1 MNARAR
7 YLLSPW
13 FTGAL
18 FLLICN
24 DLWWK
29 AAYSNTLTGK
39 LSDFS
44 GVLVLGLL
52 FNFFSERNR
61 SLNALFVIVFFT
73 FWKSPLSEGLI
84 VTWNSLGLFSIAR
97 VVDYSDLWALVL
109 LPIVS
114 HLPFPERTFRPA
126 QLGVLLSCTAFAL
139 ASTSRASSYRMTGW
153 EYKSYRQVLSFRIQ
167 RTPEE
172 FMKLAEQE
180 FQLAAVPG
188 DSVYFEGV
196 RSPVWFFAYQGDAD
210 LPLIDSAEMIVLPH
224 SEKILQVHVIS
235 AWLHPGQSALK
246 IFRLKDLKM
255 EYALRKIRTWEA
267 QVQP

>member
-29 AAYSNTLTGK
+29 AAYSNALTGK

-61 SLNALFVIVFFT
+61 NLNALFVIVFFT

-84 VTWNSLGLFSIAR
+84 VTWNSLGLFPIDR
-97 VVDYSDLWALVL
+97 VVDYSDLWAFIV

-114 HLPFPERTFRPA
+114 HLPFPERRFRPVSLTFL
-126 QLGVLLSCTAFAL
+126 LGCSAFAF
-139 ASTSRASSYRMTGW
+139 ASTSRARPISEWQYA
-153 EYKSYRQVLSFRIQ
+153 EYRQVLSFRIQ
-167 RTPEE
+167 RTPE
-172 FMKLAEQE
+172 
-180 FQLAAVPG
+180 QLLTLIQKDLELSPHHV
-188 DSVYFEGV
+188 DSVLFEG
-196 RSPVWFFAYQGDAD
+196 RRLPVIFLEFNGKPYET
-210 LPLIDSAEMIVLPH
+210 LIDSAEIIIIQHNP
-224 SEKILQVHVIS
+224 KTLQVHVIN
-235 AWLHPGQSALK
+235 AWVHPEKSVLEVN
-246 IFRLKDLKM
+246 RLRDSDYK
-255 EYALRKIRTWEA
+255 YGVRKVRLWEA
-267 QVQP
+267 SVRD